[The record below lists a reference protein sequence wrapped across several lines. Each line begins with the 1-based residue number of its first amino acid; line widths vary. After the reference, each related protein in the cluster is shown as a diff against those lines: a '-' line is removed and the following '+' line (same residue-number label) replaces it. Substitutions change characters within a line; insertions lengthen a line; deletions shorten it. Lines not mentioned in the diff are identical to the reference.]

1 MSETHS
7 PEIRRLSDTGRE
19 RRDRMLDELL
29 GEVQRVHRGRRVRRR
44 AAIIAIPAI
53 LIAVTI
59 AWQWLPLSHVGE
71 ADSNPVARVPP
82 ENPGSRSD
90 PAIVPPSV
98 AVVSVVRTSENVLDR
113 YRASS
118 RPHAHALTDDE
129 LLETLA
135 ALDRP
140 TGIVRAGERVWL
152 TRPVSDDSGG
162 GV

>member
-1 MSETHS
+1 MSNDHA
-7 PEIRRLSDTGRE
+7 PGVKRLSDAGLE
-19 RRDRMLDELL
+19 RRERMLDELL
-29 GEVQRVHRGRRVRRR
+29 GEMQRVHRNRRVRRR
-44 AAIIAIPAI
+44 AALIAIPAV

-59 AWQWLPLSHVGE
+59 AWQWLPLSHIGE
-71 ADSNPVARVPP
+71 ADSNSVARVPT

-90 PAIVPPSV
+90 PAIAPPTSV
-98 AVVSVVRTSENVLDR
+98 VVSVVRTSETVLDR

-118 RPHAHALTDDE
+118 PPHAHTITDDE

-140 TGIVRAGERVWL
+140 TGIIRAGERVWL
-152 TRPVSDDSGG
+152 TRPVSDDPHG